1 VGQIEARLNI
11 DKTSFALGMINCFV
25 EMVACGV
32 KRLAISPP
40 LAPELYDLVRDSSE
54 EIVQGF
60 GIKSYLE
67 KSLLITA
74 LQSEEFTKNKWA
86 ILYYKDDQTL
96 DAYLELKRKRHELE
110 AAGEF
115 SNEANREVSR
125 AFMRLLSYPDDV
137 IETRLSQDRPS
148 DPLLLT

>member
-1 VGQIEARLNI
+1 MKI
-11 DKTSFALGMINCFV
+11 DALSFQLGMINCFV

-32 KRLAISPP
+32 KQLAISPP
-40 LAPELYDLVRDSSE
+40 LTPEAYDLVKDPSE
-54 EIVQGF
+54 DIVRGF

-74 LQSEEFTKNKWA
+74 LQSEDFTKNKWA

-96 DAYLELKRKRHELE
+96 DAYLRLKRKRHELE
-110 AAGEF
+110 VALEY
-115 SNEANREVSR
+115 SDEANREISR

-137 IETRLSQDRPS
+137 IEVRLSQERPS
-148 DPLLLT
+148 DPFLLT